1 MLDEQGMLA
10 LESHI
15 REVLEARRKEIK
27 MTETELGAKAFP
39 FVADSRRKIQGIRN
53 KTGAGGKPQRLK
65 IGEVMNLC
73 EALGLEWAKV
83 VWKAEDAVRGTTAE

>member
-15 REVLEARRKEIK
+15 RQILEARRKEIR
-27 MTETELGAKAFP
+27 MTETELGQKAFP
-39 FVADSRRKIQGIRN
+39 FAGDSRRKIQGIRN
-53 KTGAGGKPQRLK
+53 KTGINGKPQRLK
-65 IGEVMNLC
+65 IGDVMNLC

-83 VWKAEDAVRGTTAE
+83 VWKAEEAARNSAPE